1 MTYPGLALSRRYCR
15 VSKSLSSNSSE
26 GRAAPLTGVGE
37 KEGEE
42 GERGREEKKKGRE
55 GGREGGR
62 EKRKRER
69 EEREKGEERGKEKN
83 LKMK

>member
-26 GRAAPLTGVGE
+26 EKAAPLTGVRE
-37 KEGEE
+37 REGEE
-42 GERGREEKKKGRE
+42 GERGREEEEGE

-62 EKRKRER
+62 KGKERRGEEEK
-69 EEREKGEERGKEKN
+69 ERGKEIN
-83 LKMK
+83 

>member
-1 MTYPGLALSRRYCR
+1 MTYSGLALSRRYCR

-42 GERGREEKKKGRE
+42 GERGEGRKRRR

-83 LKMK
+83 